1 MYSTEPENKKDF
13 TEKNNQ
19 TYGRFANAYDWLV
32 KLFPFWRNWISTAV
46 PHIVGPNVLEV
57 SFGTGYLISQYASR
71 FNTFGIDYNWEM
83 ASITQQ
89 NLKQSGT
96 RAHIQQADIEN
107 LPYLDESFDTVVNT
121 MAFTGYPNGLKA
133 LKEIRRVIKPNG
145 RFVLVDIDYPR
156 DRNRIGVQATR
167 LWSALGDILRDMN
180 GLFDQAGFQFSE
192 EEIGGFG
199 SVHLYIA
206 IKA

>member
-1 MYSTEPENKKDF
+1 DF

-19 TYGRFANAYDWLV
+19 AYGRFANAYDRLV